1 MKIILLSLLLLTV
14 GPYALGQTTW
24 RPATEKELEKAIP
37 KQAPVVNEHIET
49 EMRSASGVTDG
60 HGKFIAAVVL
70 ITAGYSAE
78 GKYSYFFTT
87 QVPIKVGDIAFSP
100 GDYLFGS
107 KRVQDD
113 TLTITFYEAA
123 TGKLL
128 GSVDAKRETKRGAIR
143 SIQVVP
149 PQDGKGSIKIGRFAF
164 DYSQVK

>member
-1 MKIILLSLLLLTV
+1 MKIIFLSLVLLAAA
-14 GPYALGQTTW
+14 PYALGQNTW
-24 RPATEKELEKAIP
+24 RPASVKELEKAIP
-37 KQAPVVNEHIET
+37 KKAPVVNEHIET
-49 EMRSASGVTDG
+49 ETRSASGVTDG
-60 HGKFIAAVVL
+60 HGKFIAAAVL

-87 QVPIKVGDIAFSP
+87 QVPIKVAEITFAP

-123 TGKLL
+123 TGKQL
-128 GSVDAKRETKRGAIR
+128 GSVDAKRETKHGAIR
-143 SIQVVP
+143 QIQVVP

-164 DYSQVK
+164 EYNPVK